1 VTRWRESRLGASL
14 DGRSRA
20 RELRTVE
27 SFCMFIGYPRSGHSL
42 LGSLL
47 DAHREVV
54 IAHELD
60 VLRLVAAGWPRH
72 AIYSRLLNHDASFTA
87 SGRQWFG
94 YDYSV
99 PGQWQGRTSLLR
111 VIGDKKGGKSTEQL
125 GRQPGLL
132 DRLRTTIGVPLRVVH
147 VVRSPFDN
155 ITTMARRSGETLEQS
170 TERFFALCAAVSDIK
185 GRLSADELLDVRHEA
200 LVADPRVELRRACRF
215 LGVEPDGSYLDACA
229 NAVFSAPRQ
238 SRRDL
243 PWNGALVER
252 VAEEASRYGFFDGYT
267 YVEEQRSR

>member
-1 VTRWRESRLGASL
+1 LGASI
-14 DGRSRA
+14 DGRLRA
-20 RELRTVE
+20 SELRTVE

-47 DAHREVV
+47 DAHHEVV

-94 YDYSV
+94 YDYRV
-99 PGQWQGRTSLLR
+99 PGQWQGRTSRLR
-111 VIGDKKGGKSTEQL
+111 VIGDKKGGMSTDEL
-125 GRQPGLL
+125 GRQPSLL
-132 DRLRTTIGVPLRVVH
+132 DRLRGTIGIPLRLIH

-170 TERFFALCAAVSDIK
+170 TARYFSLCATVAGIK
-185 GRLSADELLDVRHEA
+185 RRTADDELLDVRHEA
-200 LVADPRVELRRACRF
+200 LVADPRAELARACRF
-215 LGVEPDGSYLDACA
+215 VGVEPDDRYLDDCA
-229 NAVFSAPRQ
+229 SAVFTAPRQ

-243 PWNGALVER
+243 TWDRALVER
-252 VAEEASRYGFFDGYT
+252 VAAEAAGYDFLDGYA
-267 YVEEQRSR
+267 YVEEQAR